1 MVNEMIDYQK
11 EEDQVNVDESPSNF
25 KLHNQPTQSN
35 NKNEKSRDGF
45 RIDWKLRLWSDFT
58 F

>member
-45 RIDWKLRLWSDFT
+45 RID
-58 F
+58 